1 MKRILKSLFSL
12 FVAIVLPS
20 FTLFADG
27 QLIDQVTKRSMDV
40 FKVPGI
46 AVAVVKDGKVVHM
59 KGYGVASLETKEPVD
74 ENTLFAIASNSK
86 AFTSAAL
93 SILVKENR
101 IKWDTRVIDIIPE
114 FRLSDPYITE
124 AFTIRDLL
132 SHRGGLGLG
141 AGDLMIW
148 PDGSDFTTKDVI
160 YNLRFLK
167 AESPF
172 RTKYNYNN
180 LMFIVAGEVI
190 ARVSGMSWED
200 FIEKRIMAPLKMDRS
215 VASFDRLRDKRNV
228 IDPHAPVNGRVEVI
242 KMRLTPMANAAGG
255 IYSSVS
261 DMVKW
266 VSAQMGKREFEDTW
280 MPHTIIP
287 VRGPGS
293 YKTNFSAYA
302 LGWRVSDVEGY
313 KVVTHTGGL
322 SGVLTQVTMIP
333 ELNLGIIVFTN
344 QQSSEAFTSITNTIL
359 DSYFGIKGKDRVNEN
374 FVRLESALEEE
385 RRVVSDVEKV
395 IGSVGINIVKDN
407 LVTYCGTF
415 SDNWLGKVNIELK
428 GDRLRFTSLRS
439 PVLTGE
445 MFWYKGNSFIVKWD
459 DRTFNADSY
468 IMFTL
473 NSEGVPDGFTMK
485 AISPLTDF
493 SYDFHD
499 LQFSRLLLNLESN

>member
-1 MKRILKSLFSL
+1 
-12 FVAIVLPS
+12 
-20 FTLFADG
+20 
-27 QLIDQVTKRSMDV
+27 
-40 FKVPGI
+40 
-46 AVAVVKDGKVVHM
+46 
-59 KGYGVASLETKEPVD
+59 
-74 ENTLFAIASNSK
+74 
-86 AFTSAAL
+86 
-93 SILVKENR
+93 
-101 IKWDTRVIDIIPE
+101 
-114 FRLSDPYITE
+114 
-124 AFTIRDLL
+124 
-132 SHRGGLGLG
+132 
-141 AGDLMIW
+141 
-148 PDGSDFTTKDVI
+148 
-160 YNLRFLK
+160 
-167 AESPF
+167 
-172 RTKYNYNN
+172 
-180 LMFIVAGEVI
+180 
-190 ARVSGMSWED
+190 
-200 FIEKRIMAPLKMDRS
+200 
-215 VASFDRLRDKRNV
+215 
-228 IDPHAPVNGRVEVI
+228 
-242 KMRLTPMANAAGG
+242 MRLTPMANAAGG

-459 DRTFNADSY
+459 DRTFNADAY